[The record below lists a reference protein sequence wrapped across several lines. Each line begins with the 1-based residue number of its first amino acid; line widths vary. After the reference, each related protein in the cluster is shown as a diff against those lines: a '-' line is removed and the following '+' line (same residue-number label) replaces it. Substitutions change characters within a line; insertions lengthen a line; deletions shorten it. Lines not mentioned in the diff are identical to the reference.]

1 MKKFLIWLKKHTM
14 DIFVGSLIAILA
26 TLFILIA
33 VGSKTN
39 GLEKVEGLSNRFVI
53 LEEFYMGPKTYR
65 VIQDLGTNVLY
76 LVGPQDIE
84 LLVDYKGDPVTW
96 DPFGG

>member
-1 MKKFLIWLKKHTM
+1 MKRFLSWLKEHA
-14 DIFVGSLIAILA
+14 IQASFVMFVIIGTCL
-26 TLFILIA
+26 TILI
-33 VGSKTN
+33 GCTN
-39 GLEKVEGLSNRFVI
+39 KIPKVEDLPNRFEI
-53 LEEFYMGPKTYR
+53 LEEFDMGPKHYR
-65 VIQDLGTNVLY
+65 VIRDLGTNVLY

>member
-1 MKKFLIWLKKHTM
+1 MKKFLSWLKEHAVQASFIM
-14 DIFVGSLIAILA
+14 FVVIFGTCLIILGCA
-26 TLFILIA
+26 
-33 VGSKTN
+33 N
-39 GLEKVEGLSNRFVI
+39 NQPEGKNLPNRFET
-53 LEEFYMGPKTYR
+53 LEVFEMGSKTYR